1 MLANLSIII
10 PAKNEEDN
18 LPKLIPS
25 LFKRYDKYILEI
37 IVVNDNS
44 SDNSK
49 NLLRSLMKRYPK
61 LKAVNR
67 NTKSGVGY
75 AIKIG
80 IKNLSPKSKYV
91 LFMDCDFII
100 NIPDIEKLIKSISH
114 YDGVVGSRFLEKNS
128 LTHYPLLKHI
138 ANRSYQILSQIILRI
153 PHSDLT
159 NNFKLYKKY
168 LVDKI
173 YPLLTAS
180 DFAINAE
187 LGFYP
192 VLLGEKIGQVPVH
205 WQERGKQMGLS
216 KFKIFRVG
224 PSYFK
229 VFLKMLL
236 MKYTKYNIPS
246 LSSISTRV

>member
-25 LFKRYDKYILEI
+25 LFKRYDKYIWEI

-61 LKAVNR
+61 LKTVNR

-75 AIKIG
+75 AIRIG

-91 LFMDCDFII
+91 LFMDCDFLV
-100 NIPDIEKLIKSISH
+100 NVPDIAKMIDKIEN
-114 YDGVVGSRFLEKNS
+114 YDGIVGSRFIRKNS
-128 LTHYPLLKHI
+128 LQNYPQTKLIVNRLYHFLAKLLLGIK
-138 ANRSYQILSQIILRI
+138 QK
-153 PHSDLT
+153 DLT
-159 NNFKLYKKY
+159 NNFKLYKKE
-168 LVDKI
+168 LVDKL
-173 YPLLTAS
+173 YPILKAR
-180 DFAINAE
+180 DFAVNAE

-192 VLLGEKIGQVPVH
+192 VLLRYKIGQVPAI
-205 WQERGKQMGLS
+205 WQERTKYMGLS
-216 KFKIFRVG
+216 KFKILRVG

-229 VFLKMLL
+229 VFLKLIF
-236 MKYTKYNIPS
+236 MKYNT
-246 LSSISTRV
+246 LSSLLVSTRV